1 MPRRQKDEPQQS
13 GPGTPPGDGDGL
25 QPAGPFARNSPLAAM
40 PDSDDGSPEA
50 AAINLFATFA
60 SQLSPLRDD
69 HPADVEFLACELVGL
84 VNLIA
89 DDDPMPG
96 GETGLRPSELLG
108 EGPPGAADEMLTT
121 VAFALTESQRLAPDA
136 RYVDCIRPCLP
147 FCTEEARPELEVRV
161 AQLEAK
167 VGRPDWADAVW
178 NATASGGWH
187 SYDDLGDLSCVGV
200 ELHWPSG
207 WPDQVLFGSIA
218 VEDGPFAVE
227 FIVTPMDE
235 YRSWFTPGT
244 PWPADPDEPACR
256 TDVIRHIE
264 PMPVEEVVGRLLE
277 AMAMTEMLEDRPIA
291 DDYFVYAPLAQ
302 QTLAGLP
309 SIEPPEPTPANDEVQ
324 EAMIR
329 DFLNADG
336 VAAAIGFEGD
346 PGFAH
351 DVGEFCEL
359 FIHYSERFAGG
370 DRYRWSPMVVEGFLL
385 RFGDVATENLEADE
399 FLNPVLSEWVKF
411 CHRHKGWPASV
422 TAECLATIDAHDHD
436 YDDHDHPSP
445 GDLDLVP
452 PPRRDGLERMA
463 VEIGTDPSD
472 PDSM

>member
-1 MPRRQKDEPQQS
+1 
-13 GPGTPPGDGDGL
+13 
-25 QPAGPFARNSPLAAM
+25 M

-136 RYVDCIRPCLP
+136 RYVDCIRACLP

-200 ELHWPSG
+200 ELHWPGG

-277 AMAMTEMLEDRPIA
+277 AMAMTEVLEDRPIA

-336 VAAAIGFEGD
+336 VAAAIG
-346 PGFAH
+346 
-351 DVGEFCEL
+351 
-359 FIHYSERFAGG
+359 
-370 DRYRWSPMVVEGFLL
+370 
-385 RFGDVATENLEADE
+385 
-399 FLNPVLSEWVKF
+399 
-411 CHRHKGWPASV
+411 
-422 TAECLATIDAHDHD
+422 LA
-436 YDDHDHPSP
+436 
-445 GDLDLVP
+445 
-452 PPRRDGLERMA
+452 
-463 VEIGTDPSD
+463 
-472 PDSM
+472 